1 MTEPPERTLEQLRVD
16 RPAEGVV
23 VITLDQADRRNAMSP
38 PMTRS
43 WTRVMAELRADRS
56 VRCVV
61 VTGAGTAFCA
71 GGELGWLASD
81 PSASVE
87 GLRDRML
94 PFYRNWLS

>member
-1 MTEPPERTLEQLRVD
+1 MTEPPEQTLEQLRVD
-16 RPAEGVV
+16 RPADGIVV
-23 VITLDQADRRNAMSP
+23 VTLDQADRRNAMSQ

-43 WTRVMAELRADRS
+43 WARVMADLRADRL

-81 PSASVE
+81 PSDSVTRC
-87 GLRDRML
+87 GIG
-94 PFYRNWLS
+94 